1 MPACVAPAGTGSP
14 VSSSTPQSPQLRRVV
29 PPSLPGPTG
38 SAALTF
44 LQPLM
49 SAAASVVGA
58 EKSSGTPSFPSERPC
73 ETTHTESHM
82 R

>member
-1 MPACVAPAGTGSP
+1 MPTCVAPAGTGRA
-14 VSSSTPQSPQLRRVV
+14 VSSSTPQSPQLRREED
-29 PPSLPGPTG
+29 PSASRSTG

-58 EKSSGTPSFPSERPC
+58 EKSSGTLSLSSERPC
-73 ETTHTESHM
+73 ETTHTESHI